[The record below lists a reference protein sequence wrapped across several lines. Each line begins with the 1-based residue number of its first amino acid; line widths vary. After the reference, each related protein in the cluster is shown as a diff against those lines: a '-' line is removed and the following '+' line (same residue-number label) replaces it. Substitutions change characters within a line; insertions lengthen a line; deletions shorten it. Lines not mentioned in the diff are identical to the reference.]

1 MADADKNENS
11 ENDEQ
16 TEYDTV
22 TCHACDGEGCMYC
35 NKTGSVEVR
44 KPAKLCPYCGGDC
57 CIYCGY
63 TGWERPRGKY
73 E

>member
-1 MADADKNENS
+1 MTDAEKNENS
-11 ENDEQ
+11 GNAEQ
-16 TEYDTV
+16 TEYDSV
-22 TCHACDGEGCMYC
+22 IRHARDGEGCMYC